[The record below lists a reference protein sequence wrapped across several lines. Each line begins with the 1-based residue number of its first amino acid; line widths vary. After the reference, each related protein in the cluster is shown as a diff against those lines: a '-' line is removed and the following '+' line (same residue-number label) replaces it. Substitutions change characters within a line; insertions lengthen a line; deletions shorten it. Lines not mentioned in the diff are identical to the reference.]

1 MTFMGKLDSAV
12 LKKFIENIK
21 IRKECNYNNQTNI
34 FLNTKDIILI
44 WNLVRARVK
53 INNINIVENKRE
65 NYE

>member
-1 MTFMGKLDSAV
+1 MGKLDSAV

-34 FLNTKDIILI
+34 FSNTKDIILI